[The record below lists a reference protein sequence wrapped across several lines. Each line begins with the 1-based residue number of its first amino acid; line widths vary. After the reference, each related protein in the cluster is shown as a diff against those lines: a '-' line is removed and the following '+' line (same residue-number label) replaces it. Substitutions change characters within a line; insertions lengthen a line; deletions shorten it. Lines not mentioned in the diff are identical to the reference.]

1 MRVFSLVVEWAA
13 NRASTFYVF
22 FEQLFAIPYHP
33 DCVLMQV
40 TFLGAA
46 REVTGSMHLVEVN
59 GTRILLDCGMKQG
72 HRAEA
77 YARNSQLPFD
87 ARSVDYCLLS
97 HAHID
102 HSGNLPTLKKGGY
115 SGEIICTP
123 ATHDLTRLMLRD
135 AGKIQEQDAQY
146 LNTKQAERN
155 LPQVRPLYT
164 IADAE
169 QALKAF
175 STRTY
180 EFQFELAKAS
190 TQVTFHDAG
199 HILGSAI
206 TVLKLQEG
214 TRTVRL
220 GFTGDIGRK
229 GTLILRDP
237 TPAPPLDYLIIE
249 STYGDRKH
257 PPLDESE
264 RELADVVR
272 QTSER
277 GGKTII
283 PSFALERTQEVVY
296 SLHRSIVAGDL
307 EPVSIFVDSPLAIDA
322 TDVFRLHQ
330 ECFDDETRRF
340 MQAHED
346 PWGFRQLTYT
356 RDVEASKSL
365 NSWKGPAVI
374 ISANGM
380 VEAGRILHHVKNN
393 IGDPRNTILFVGY
406 QAEGTLGRRIEDGAD
421 RVKIFGEEYPVRAQI
436 ARADGFSAHADH
448 DELLEWVKPIAG
460 GLKGAFVVHGEP
472 QAADALSEGLRSLGV
487 KNAFAPQLGQC
498 VEL

>member
-1 MRVFSLVVEWAA
+1 M
-13 NRASTFYVF
+13 
-22 FEQLFAIPYHP
+22 H
-33 DCVLMQV
+33 V
-40 TFLGAA
+40 TFDGAA
-46 REVTGSMHLVEVN
+46 REVTGSMHLLEAN

-77 YARNSQLPFD
+77 QTRNSNLPFD
-87 ARSVDYCLLS
+87 ARSIDYCLLS

-102 HSGNLPTLKKGGY
+102 HSGNLPTLTKSGY
-115 SGEIICTP
+115 AGEIICTA

-146 LNTKQAERN
+146 LNQKQAGRG
-155 LPQVRPLYT
+155 LPPIQPLYT
-164 IADAE
+164 IDDAE
-169 QALKAF
+169 HALNAI
-175 STRTY
+175 STRAY
-180 EFQFELAKAS
+180 EFEFELSRSQAH
-190 TQVTFHDAG
+190 VTFHDAG

-206 TVLKLQEG
+206 TVLEVSEG
-214 TRTVRL
+214 ARTIRI

-237 TPAPPLDYLIIE
+237 SPAPPLDYLIIE
-249 STYGDRKH
+249 STYGDRTH
-257 PPLDESE
+257 PPLEQSE
-264 RELADVVR
+264 QDLAKIVRETA
-272 QTSER
+272 QR

-283 PSFALERTQEVVY
+283 PSFAVERTQEIVY
-296 SLHRSIVAGDL
+296 SLHRSILGGDL
-307 EPVSIFVDSPLAIDA
+307 EPISIFVDSPLAIDA

-330 ECFDDETRRF
+330 ECFDDETRTF
-340 MQAHED
+340 MQQHED

-356 RDVEASKSL
+356 RDVEASKAL

-393 IGDPRNTILFVGY
+393 IGDSRNTILFVGY
-406 QAEGTLGRRIEDGAD
+406 QADATLGRRIEDGATK
-421 RVKIFGEEYPVRAQI
+421 VKIFGEEYPVRAQI
-436 ARADGFSAHADH
+436 ARADGFSAHADR
-448 DELLEWVKPIAG
+448 DELLEWVKPIAQ

-472 QAADALSEGLRSLGV
+472 QAADALAEGLRALGA